1 MQRWKRRGTWARLG
15 ALFACYLLL
24 PALTTAAIGV
34 FSAPDSG
41 MVAFILMLFIAF
53 PLITVTLAVWDGI
66 TEGFTVLWI
75 VMPILFFMVPML
87 IFFNESAQIYGVAY
101 SLIAVTANK
110 IGSLFH
116 SKTHSINSRPRES

>member
-1 MQRWKRRGTWARLG
+1 MML
-15 ALFACYLLL
+15 
-24 PALTTAAIGV
+24 
-34 FSAPDSG
+34 
-41 MVAFILMLFIAF
+41 FILMLFIVF

-101 SLIAVTANK
+101 SLITVTANK
-110 IGSLFH
+110 IGSLFYSKPH
-116 SKTHSINSRPRES
+116 STNSPRES

>member
-1 MQRWKRRGTWARLG
+1 MML
-15 ALFACYLLL
+15 
-24 PALTTAAIGV
+24 
-34 FSAPDSG
+34 
-41 MVAFILMLFIAF
+41 FILMLFIVF

-87 IFFNESAQIYGVAY
+87 IFGIAY
-101 SLIAVTANK
+101 SLLAVTANK

-116 SKTHSINSRPRES
+116 SKTYSINSRPREP

>member
-1 MQRWKRRGTWARLG
+1 MML
-15 ALFACYLLL
+15 
-24 PALTTAAIGV
+24 
-34 FSAPDSG
+34 
-41 MVAFILMLFIAF
+41 FILMLFIVF

-110 IGSLFH
+110 IGRLFY
-116 SKTHSINSRPRES
+116 SKPHNRCWGRES